1 MPKALPATK
10 QVKTMTQKQIADKNL
25 KKKTR
30 NLLLGPTCSSLV
42 Q

>member
-25 KKKTR
+25 KKK
-30 NLLLGPTCSSLV
+30 N
-42 Q
+42 